1 MRILIAEDEAII
13 AFSMDD
19 ALSKAGYSVVG
30 IARDSETAVRLA
42 DQLRPDLAL
51 VDLNLA
57 RGTSGATVAR
67 RLRELYA
74 IPSIFVSGNPLDC
87 RKVSGSLGAFGC
99 LSKPF
104 KDDDLIGAVEV
115 ARAVLGGQSPV
126 TVPENLELYLVL

>member
-19 ALSKAGYSVVG
+19 ILSSAGHSVVG
-30 IARDSETAVRLA
+30 IARDSDTAVQLA
-42 DQLRPDLAL
+42 GKLRPDLAL

-67 RLRELYA
+67 LLRELYG

-87 RKVSGSLGAFGC
+87 RKARGYLDVFGC

-104 KDDDLIGAVEV
+104 KDDDLIGAVDV
-115 ARAVLGGQSPV
+115 ARAVIGGQPP
-126 TVPENLELYLVL
+126 TMMPENLELYLVL